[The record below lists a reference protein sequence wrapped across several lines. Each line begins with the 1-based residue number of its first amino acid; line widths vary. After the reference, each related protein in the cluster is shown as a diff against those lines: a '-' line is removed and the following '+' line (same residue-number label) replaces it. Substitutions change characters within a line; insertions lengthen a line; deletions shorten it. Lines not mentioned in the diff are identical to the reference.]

1 MSLFREL
8 QRRNVGRVAT
18 AYIVVSWLIVQV
30 ADTVLLNFDVPGRV
44 FQVLVIVL
52 AIGFVPTVIMA
63 WLFEWTPEGL
73 KRDEE
78 AEQSPESKLAR
89 ARRLDRGIIVVL
101 LVAVSYFAVD
111 KFVFTEPATDQG
123 FYGERSIAV
132 MPFEILSSEPEQ
144 QHFVRGVTDE
154 VRHLLGTVRD
164 LRVIAERSSALFHEN
179 GLGVAEIRDNFSVG
193 HLLEGSV
200 RMAGNRVRVSAR
212 LVETSTETQLW
223 SDVYERE
230 VDDIFRIQD
239 DIARN
244 VLHNLRIELNEA
256 LPPSRN
262 VNPEARALV
271 QQASQIFQ
279 ERPEGTGARMYP
291 LAKRAFELDP
301 DYPAVWKWMSYAE
314 WFRGHDGLI
323 PMDEAEARSKELAAR
338 YIELAPD
345 SGHFEAVRA
354 WEYDVAG
361 KLELAAEQFL
371 LSLEKNLG
379 DSEQLRWAG
388 RFALIIGKMDV
399 AVSILEHALAVD
411 PLNHQVRRILSQAL
425 MYRGAPGDLRRAI
438 DVREQ
443 YLASTAS
450 GGQAYYSLLLI
461 LTGEPERVA
470 DLWRDFPVEV
480 HEQKTAYMAMAD
492 YSMGNVEDAEAKVAS
507 LEDLLVQLA
516 EEGTNQRKQ
525 EDLRYAVATV
535 AAWMGDADKAFANL
549 LPPRRSAGHFVRQ
562 EFHNPQWR
570 EIRDDPRWLEYR
582 EAIGMS
588 QERLDAIEFDPW
600 LPE

>member
-18 AYIVVSWLIVQV
+18 AYVVVSWLIVQV

-443 YLASTAS
+443 YLASAAS

-470 DLWRDFPVEV
+470 DLWRDVPVED

>member
-18 AYIVVSWLIVQV
+18 AYVVVSWLIVQV

-443 YLASTAS
+443 YLASAAS